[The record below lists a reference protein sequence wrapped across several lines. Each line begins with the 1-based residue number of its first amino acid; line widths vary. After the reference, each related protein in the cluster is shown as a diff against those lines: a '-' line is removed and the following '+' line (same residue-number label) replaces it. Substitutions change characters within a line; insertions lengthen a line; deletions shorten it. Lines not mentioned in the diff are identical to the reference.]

1 MTKCMLITAITKLH
15 SNINFS
21 QLDFINNL
29 IEKYSRDQNV
39 EIQQRC
45 LEYKRLLKS
54 QTSILKNQFTT
65 ILDELDIDHN
75 LSFLDGFVANKIRGG
90 GKVYDRS
97 RYEQENNLFDKV
109 EKPMVTAPY
118 QAPENIDSTPSLNSN
133 KLTSLYDDRQ
143 DYQRKVGNAELKVGS
158 GQMWT
163 KTGYV
168 AEQKKPV
175 GTTVFSPPISSSV
188 SNMNVSSNM
197 GNNNSNTV
205 VSSGNT
211 AFSNVSS
218 GPINKNMKNETMQY
232 VPKKKEVVYDPK
244 KEEKDILKN
253 SLFGGLTK
261 LANPQNPISS
271 NICKFIF

>member
-75 LSFLDGFVANKIRGG
+75 LSFLDGFVANKIRAG

-97 RYEQENNLFDKV
+97 RYEQENNLFDKF

-175 GTTVFSPPISSSV
+175 GSTVFSPPITSSV
-188 SNMNVSSNM
+188 SNMNVSSNT

-218 GPINKNMKNETMQY
+218 GPITKNMKNETMQY

-261 LANPQNPISS
+261 LANSQNIIS
-271 NICKFIF
+271 NIC